1 MEIEALTSDCAT
13 TRSTPV
19 SVLGPIDPTW
29 VSLTSVQVLCFDR
42 IQRNCRKT
50 ESHEETAS
58 WQSARETLDGGL
70 TWFNALKK
78 KCQISE
84 DLWTSRHAFFVHI
97 RSTMESLDSWT
108 HKSYDLII
116 SSILAMPLISTPQ
129 LGMVS
134 GIMPTISVTLQ
145 VAELIFVRQFTGK
158 PYGKLTIARAPFSKS
173 SLYSSKDWG
182 LMSEYPTTDRNVA
195 N

>member
-70 TWFNALKK
+70 TWFNAFKK

-84 DLWTSRHAFFVHI
+84 DLWTSRHAFFVPHQI
-97 RSTMESLDSWT
+97 D
-108 HKSYDLII
+108 HGVI
-116 SSILAMPLISTPQ
+116 
-129 LGMVS
+129 
-134 GIMPTISVTLQ
+134 
-145 VAELIFVRQFTGK
+145 
-158 PYGKLTIARAPFSKS
+158 
-173 SLYSSKDWG
+173 G
-182 LMSEYPTTDRNVA
+182 LMDPQVLWSDNIINFGDATYINPSARDGLRDHAHDIGHVA
-195 N
+195 SSWADFCETIYREAIRETYHCQGTVFKIKSIQQQGLGFDEWISNNW